1 MSESIQSEFKQ
12 MIDEL
17 EVDLKS
23 SVTEWSENEYVTQ
36 IYHFVGG
43 VKRTYNGIE
52 VKSIRQGQFTKF
64 KCEVDL
70 YVQLWREGELFAK
83 YPIPTSPINIAVS
96 IIMYNI
102 IYFIFIH

>member
-23 SVTEWSENEYVTQ
+23 SVTGWSKTKYVTK

-43 VKRTYNGIE
+43 VKRTYNGINI
-52 VKSIRQGQFTKF
+52 KTIRQGQFTKF
-64 KCEVDL
+64 LCKNGAMVMVNDSNVLMVETF
-70 YVQLWREGELFAK
+70 EEE
-83 YPIPTSPINIAVS
+83 
-96 IIMYNI
+96 
-102 IYFIFIH
+102 

>member
-1 MSESIQSEFKQ
+1 MSDNIKSEFKQ

-43 VKRTYNGIE
+43 VKRTYSGIE
-52 VKSIRQGQFTKF
+52 VKTIRQGQFTKF
-64 KCEVDL
+64 RCKNGALVMINDANVLMVEVF
-70 YVQLWREGELFAK
+70 EEK
-83 YPIPTSPINIAVS
+83 
-96 IIMYNI
+96 
-102 IYFIFIH
+102 

>member
-1 MSESIQSEFKQ
+1 MGDNIKKDFKQ

-43 VKRTYNGIE
+43 VKTTYNGINI
-52 VKSIRQGQFTKF
+52 KTIRQGQFTKF
-64 KCEVDL
+64 LCKNGAMVMVNDSNVLMVETF
-70 YVQLWREGELFAK
+70 EEE
-83 YPIPTSPINIAVS
+83 
-96 IIMYNI
+96 
-102 IYFIFIH
+102 

>member
-1 MSESIQSEFKQ
+1 MSNDMKSEFKQ

-23 SVTEWSENEYVTQ
+23 SVTEWSETKYVTQ
-36 IYHFVGG
+36 IYHFVDG

-64 KCEVDL
+64 TCKNGAMVMVNDANVLMVETFKEED
-70 YVQLWREGELFAK
+70 
-83 YPIPTSPINIAVS
+83 
-96 IIMYNI
+96 
-102 IYFIFIH
+102 

>member
-1 MSESIQSEFKQ
+1 MDKKVFKE

-23 SVTEWSENEYVTQ
+23 SVNEWTKGEYVTQ

-43 VKRTYNGIE
+43 VKRTYSGIE

-64 KCEVDL
+64 RCKNGALVM
-70 YVQLWREGELFAK
+70 
-83 YPIPTSPINIAVS
+83 INDANVLMVENFS
-96 IIMYNI
+96 EENK
-102 IYFIFIH
+102 

>member
-1 MSESIQSEFKQ
+1 MGDNIKKDFKQ

-43 VKRTYNGIE
+43 VKRTFSGIA

-64 KCEVDL
+64 RCKNGAMVM
-70 YVQLWREGELFAK
+70 
-83 YPIPTSPINIAVS
+83 INDANVL
-96 IIMYNI
+96 MVET
-102 IYFIFIH
+102 FEEE

>member
-1 MSESIQSEFKQ
+1 MGDNIKKDFKQ

-43 VKRTYNGIE
+43 GKRTYSGIE

-64 KCEVDL
+64 RCKNWAMVM
-70 YVQLWREGELFAK
+70 
-83 YPIPTSPINIAVS
+83 INDANVL
-96 IIMYNI
+96 MVET
-102 IYFIFIH
+102 FEEE